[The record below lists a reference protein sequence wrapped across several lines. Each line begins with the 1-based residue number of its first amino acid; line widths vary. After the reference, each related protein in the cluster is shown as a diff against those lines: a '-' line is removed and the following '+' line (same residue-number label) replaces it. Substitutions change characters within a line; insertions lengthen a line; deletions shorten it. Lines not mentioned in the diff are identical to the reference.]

1 MALTASSWWPLG
13 RGKSSDVEGKL
24 SALLAGRGTLVS
36 RASELAAGRTRREA
50 ELRATED
57 GTCGWDSQALRT
69 PKSEQRNSNVEER
82 MVECA
87 KEPTC
92 QCPEQNFSDT
102 HKKEA
107 DLLEVNQM
115 QISVCVSVN
124 SEREGTDQSS
134 TKTLAMAGNVP
145 QAPSHLEL
153 VHGW

>member
-1 MALTASSWWPLG
+1 MKWSCWSPPAAPRVPRSRRAYLG
-13 RGKSSDVEGKL
+13 RGARRVEEQYE
-24 SALLAGRGTLVS
+24 RH
-36 RASELAAGRTRREA
+36 
-50 ELRATED
+50 D
-57 GTCGWDSQALRT
+57 QAVANAH

-82 MVECA
+82 MVDCA

-124 SEREGTDQSS
+124 QREREGTDQSS
-134 TKTLAMAGNVP
+134 TTGF
-145 QAPSHLEL
+145 
-153 VHGW
+153 